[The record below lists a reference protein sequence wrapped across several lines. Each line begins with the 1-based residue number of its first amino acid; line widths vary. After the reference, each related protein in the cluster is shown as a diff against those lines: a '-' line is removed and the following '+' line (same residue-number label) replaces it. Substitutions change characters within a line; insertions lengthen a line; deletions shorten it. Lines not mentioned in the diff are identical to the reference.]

1 MLIFLKHQATLTE
14 EQDAL
19 VRREIGAIMQRLEA
33 ARHEARDLPDGSG
46 VEVAWKVKSGRKG
59 RPKQQIDPQWLSQM
73 STLRNKEGLAP
84 VLGCSA
90 RTLRRRALEYKLV
103 TPGMPV
109 SRRVEFPDGG
119 YQTVFDGNRTHIVPL
134 TNEQVDTI
142 VASHLEM
149 FPNFGRSMMA
159 GSLRVEGHNIPRQ
172 RVRES
177 YDRLQGG
184 PTARFGQRR
193 IHRRAYQ
200 VAGPNSLWHHDGQH
214 GQCAHH
220 RMTSHLMHLRVDT
233 LQACHTRL
241 RGWILKI
248 CSRHSSCQQQQSTN
262 CRQFI
267 SSST

>member
-1 MLIFLKHQATLTE
+1 MFAFDPGLMSTFLKHQATLTE

-19 VRREIGAIMQRLEA
+19 VQREIGAIMQRLEA
-33 ARHEARDLPDGSG
+33 ARHEARDLPNGPRP
-46 VEVAWKVKSGRKG
+46 EVAWKVKTGKKG
-59 RPKQQIDPQWLSQM
+59 RPKQQVDPQWLSQM

-84 VLGCSA
+84 LLSCSA
-90 RTLRRRALEYKLV
+90 CTLRRRALEYKLA
-103 TPGMPV
+103 TPGEPV

-119 YQTVFDGNRTHIVPL
+119 FQTVFDGNSTRAPSL

-142 VASHLEM
+142 VSSHLEM

-172 RVRES
+172 RVRKS

-184 PTARFGQRR
+184 PAARFGQRC

-214 GQCAHH
+214 GRCA
-220 RMTSHLMHLRVDT
+220 
-233 LQACHTRL
+233 
-241 RGWILKI
+241 
-248 CSRHSSCQQQQSTN
+248 
-262 CRQFI
+262 
-267 SSST
+267 